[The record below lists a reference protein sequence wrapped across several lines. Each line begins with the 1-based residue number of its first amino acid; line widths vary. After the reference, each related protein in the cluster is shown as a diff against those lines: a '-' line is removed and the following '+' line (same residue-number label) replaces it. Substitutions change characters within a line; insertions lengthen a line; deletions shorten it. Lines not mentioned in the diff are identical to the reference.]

1 MSRYSECRP
10 EGRRAALLE
19 LVKDQE
25 RAVLAPDELW
35 ELFQRVVPEAPSR
48 PQGGG
53 RRRHGD
59 REVPAAIVFVATSGC
74 TRQQLPSA
82 SFRPVRGDRP
92 PAVAEWSKAGRWASL
107 HRLVLDELGA
117 RGELDW
123 SRCAIDSVNTGS
135 RVLATAGASNGAG
148 TRSDVAHTVRADKRT
163 HPTIRGALPL
173 GQDRGRPRTFPSPRC
188 SPGHSIPKCTRRSIR
203 TSVT

>member
-1 MSRYSECRP
+1 MLCR
-10 EGRRAALLE
+10 GTANAARKAGDLRPLE

-25 RAVLAPDELW
+25 RAVLVPDELW

-48 PQGGG
+48 PQGSG

-82 SFRPVRGDRP
+82 SFRPVRSDRP
-92 PAVAEWSKAGRWASL
+92 PAVAEWSKAGVWASL
-107 HRLVLDELGA
+107 HRLVLDEPGA

-123 SRCAIDSVNTGS
+123 SRCAIDSVNIGS
-135 RVLATAGASNGAG
+135 RVLATARASNSAG

-163 HPTIRGALPL
+163 H
-173 GQDRGRPRTFPSPRC
+173 C
-188 SPGHSIPKCTRRSIR
+188 SPGHNIPKCTRRSIR